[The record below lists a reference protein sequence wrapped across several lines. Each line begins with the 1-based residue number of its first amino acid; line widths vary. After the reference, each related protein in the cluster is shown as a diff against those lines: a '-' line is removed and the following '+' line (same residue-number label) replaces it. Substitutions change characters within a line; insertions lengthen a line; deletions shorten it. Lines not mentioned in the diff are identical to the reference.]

1 MALGIKLPF
10 GKGDAGK
17 GDAGKGKT
25 GKTAPAGN
33 VAAGKAPVGGP
44 EPGAAKAV
52 APRRGGSGI
61 PVLGKLPV
69 AQQYA
74 ALATALLAVFAV
86 LTIVIAIDINQ
97 ANQLTSGVSIT
108 GETLMHSQR
117 LAKAVPNAVQG
128 NNEGFAQLQQSRDRI
143 STNLQSLGGEG
154 DNKVSLTAAI
164 NPALDK
170 VRAEWARTEKNATV
184 VLQQQRNLTQLGQAI
199 RAINTNNPQL
209 LELAEQVAALRQ
221 QGGANSRELG
231 AAGQLVMLTQR
242 MAKNANALVAG
253 DTIDPEV
260 AFLLGKDTNTFRD
273 LLQGL
278 TKGNEALRLAAVTDA
293 ESKERLTDLEKSF
306 AAYQGSVSG
315 ILGNMQRL
323 VNAKQSALNIFNDN
337 EKFKDSLTDLD
348 AALQSEIKT
357 RNINFVFMGLLG
369 LLAAALLFLLF
380 QVYRADQRSREHEAE
395 AREQEAERRRDEAQ
409 QQEGAAKQLNDQN
422 QAAILRLMNEL
433 AEVADGDLTVQTT
446 VTEDIT
452 GAIADSVN
460 FTIEELRNV
469 VLRINQA
476 TAQVTTAS
484 ENAQRT
490 SAMLLTAQDKQSSE
504 IRQTG
509 ESVLKMASDI
519 NEVSTGAK
527 QSADVARQSLTAA
540 EKGMAAVQNS
550 ISGMNEIR
558 DQIQET
564 SKRIKR
570 LGESSQEIG
579 EIVELIS
586 DITEQTNVL
595 ALNAAIQAAS
605 AGEAGRGFTVVAEEV
620 QRLAER
626 SAEATKQIGAIV
638 KTIQTDTQ
646 DAVSAMEQSTQG
658 VVEGAK
664 LSDAAGQA
672 LSEIGQ
678 VSRQLSGLI
687 DNISTTTS
695 AQAQSAGAVAQNI
708 QGILKINEQT
718 ATGTRQTAESVRQL
732 AALAQELKASVS
744 GFKVA

>member
-1 MALGIKLPF
+1 MALSAKLPF
-10 GKGDAGK
+10 GKKAAAKDRAAPKGALNAAG
-17 GDAGKGKT
+17 GA
-25 GKTAPAGN
+25 APASGT
-33 VAAGKAPVGGP
+33 AKMTAGSPVSAGSGLPLIGRLPVG
-44 EPGAAKAV
+44 
-52 APRRGGSGI
+52 
-61 PVLGKLPV
+61 
-69 AQQYA
+69 QQY
-74 ALATALLAVFAV
+74 LWLGMLLVIVFALLA
-86 LTIVIAIDINQ
+86 IVIVADLNK

-108 GETLMHSQR
+108 GDTLMHSQR
-117 LAKAVPNAVQG
+117 LAKAVPNAVLGNQG
-128 NNEGFAQLQQSRDRI
+128 GFKQLQESRDQI
-143 STNLQSLGGEG
+143 ALNLQALSGEG
-154 DNKVSLTAAI
+154 DRSVSTPGAVL
-164 NPALDK
+164 PVLDK
-170 VRAEWARTEKNATV
+170 VKEEWQRSEKNASV
-184 VLQQQRNLTQLGQAI
+184 VLEQQKNLTQLGASI
-199 RAINTNNPQL
+199 RAINANNPQL
-209 LELAEQVAALRQ
+209 LELAEQISALKLQ
-221 QGGANSRELG
+221 SNASARELSVS
-231 AAGQLVMLTQR
+231 GQLVMLTQR
-242 MAKNANALVAG
+242 MAKNANALLAG
-253 DTIDPEV
+253 ESIDPEV
-260 AFLLGKDTNTFRD
+260 AFLLGKDTNSFRD

-278 TKGNEALRLAAVTDA
+278 IKGSETLRLPATGDA
-293 ESKERLTDLEKSF
+293 DTKERLGEMEKAF
-306 AAYQGSVSG
+306 AGYQAAVSG

-323 VNAKQSALNIFNDN
+323 VNAKQSAQTIFNDN
-337 EKFKDSLTDLD
+337 EKLKDSLGELSGAYQKELD
-348 AALQSEIKT
+348 GRAFNYL
-357 RNINFVFMGLLG
+357 VMLLLG
-369 LLAAALLFLLF
+369 LLIAGVIGMLFL
-380 QVYRADQRSREHEAE
+380 VYRTDLRARQQEAE
-395 AREQEAERRRDEAQ
+395 LREQEAERRREDAQRQEAS
-409 QQEGAAKQLNDQN
+409 AKQVNDAN

-433 AEVADGDLTVQTT
+433 AEVADGDLTVQAT

-476 TAQVTTAS
+476 TAQVTVAS
-484 ENAQRT
+484 ESAQKT
-490 SAMLLTAQDKQSSE
+490 SALLLTAQDKQSTE

-509 ESVLKMASDI
+509 DSVLKMASDI
-519 NEVSTGAK
+519 NQVSAGAK
-527 QSADVARQSLTAA
+527 QSADVARQSLSAA
-540 EKGMAAVQNS
+540 EKGMTAVQNS

-626 SAEATKQIGAIV
+626 SAEATKQISAIV
-638 KTIQTDTQ
+638 KSIQTDTQ

-687 DNISTTTS
+687 DGISTTTS
-695 AQAQSAGAVAQNI
+695 QQAQSAGAVAQNI
-708 QGILKINEQT
+708 QDILKINEQT
-718 ATGTRQTAESVRQL
+718 ASGTRQTAESVRQL
-732 AALAQELKASVS
+732 AALAQELKSSVS

>member
-1 MALGIKLPF
+1 MALSMKLPF
-10 GKGDAGK
+10 GGKKGKDGGNADEPGKPAAGK
-17 GDAGKGKT
+17 PAQAAAAPVSS
-25 GKTAPAGN
+25 TAPA
-33 VAAGKAPVGGP
+33 ARA
-44 EPGAAKAV
+44 
-52 APRRGGSGI
+52 GSGI
-61 PVLGKLPV
+61 PLIGRLPV
-69 AQQYA
+69 GRQYSVLASALLLVFVVFGA
-74 ALATALLAVFAV
+74 ALAY
-86 LTIVIAIDINQ
+86 DINLGGE
-97 ANQLTSGVSIT
+97 LTSGVVLT
-108 GETLMHSQR
+108 GDTEMHSQR

-128 NNEGFAQLQQSRDRI
+128 NAEGFKQLKESRDKI
-143 STNLQSLGGEG
+143 VLNLEALSGEG
-154 DNKVSLTAAI
+154 GNKVSLPGAI
-164 NPALDK
+164 GPVLAK
-170 VRAEWARTEKNATV
+170 VKEEWVRSEKNASIV
-184 VLQQQRNLTQLGQAI
+184 FEQQRNLTQLNQAI
-199 RAINTNNPQL
+199 RAINANNPQL
-209 LELAEQVAALRQ
+209 LELAEQVAALKQ
-221 QGGANSRELG
+221 QSGAGARELTV
-231 AAGQLVMLTQR
+231 AGQLIMMTQR

-253 DTIDPEV
+253 ESIDPEV
-260 AFLLGKDTNTFRD
+260 AFLLGKDTNSFRD
-273 LLQGL
+273 LVQGL
-278 TKGNEALRLAAVTDA
+278 MKGSESLRLAPAADTDT
-293 ESKERLTDLEKSF
+293 KERLAELEKAF
-306 AAYQGSVSG
+306 GAYQSAVAG

-323 VNAKQSALNIFNDN
+323 VNAKQSALQIFNDN
-337 EKFKDSLTDLD
+337 EKLKDTLVALE
-348 AALQSEIKT
+348 AALQTETKART
-357 RNINFVFMGLLG
+357 VNFIAMMILG
-369 LLAAALLFLLF
+369 LIAAGLVFLLF
-380 QVYRADQRSREHEAE
+380 QVYRADQHARELEAE
-395 AREQEAERRRDEAQ
+395 AREQEAERRREEAQ
-409 QQEGAAKQLNDQN
+409 KQEAGAKQVNDQN

-484 ENAQRT
+484 ETAQQT
-490 SAMLLTAQDKQSSE
+490 SAMLLSAQDKQSTE

-509 ESVLKMASDI
+509 DSVLKMASDI
-519 NEVSTGAK
+519 NQVSAGAK
-527 QSADVARQSLTAA
+527 QSAEVARQSLTAA

-558 DQIQET
+558 EQIQET

-626 SAEATKQIGAIV
+626 SGEATKQIGAIV

-646 DAVSAMEQSTQG
+646 GAIAAMEQSTQG

-672 LSEIGQ
+672 LTEIGQ

-695 AQAQSAGAVAQNI
+695 QQAQSAGVVAQNI
-708 QGILKINEQT
+708 EGMLKINEQT
-718 ATGTRQTAESVRQL
+718 AAGTRQTAESVRQL
-732 AALAQELKASVS
+732 ASLAQELKQSVS